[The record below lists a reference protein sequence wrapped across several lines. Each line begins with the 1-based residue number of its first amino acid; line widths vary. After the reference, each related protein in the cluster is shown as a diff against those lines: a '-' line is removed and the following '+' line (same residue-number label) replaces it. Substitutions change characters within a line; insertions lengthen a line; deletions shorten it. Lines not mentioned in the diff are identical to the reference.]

1 MKITFEEHNIRSD
14 LQTTKNNIARRPATP
29 FPSPSLEGQCRVQ
42 RFLDN
47 QELNPNNQKQ
57 DKAESTEHAKL
68 MRSENSDFR
77 KSRTNVE
84 SPLQI

>member
-14 LQTTKNNIARRPATP
+14 LQTTRNNIARRPATP

-42 RFLDN
+42 RFLHN
-47 QELNPNNQKQ
+47 QELNPNNEKK

-68 MRSENSDFR
+68 MRSENSDFP

-84 SPLQI
+84 FPFQI

>member
-14 LQTTKNNIARRPATP
+14 LQTTRNNIARRPATP

-47 QELNPNNQKQ
+47 QELNPNNEKQ
-57 DKAESTEHAKL
+57 DKAESTKHAKL
-68 MRSENSDFR
+68 MRSENSDFP

-84 SPLQI
+84 FSLQI

>member
-1 MKITFEEHNIRSD
+1 MKISFEENNIRSD

-29 FPSPSLEGQCRVQ
+29 FPSPSLEGQYQVQ

-47 QELNPNNQKQ
+47 QELNTDIQKQ
-57 DKAESTEHAKL
+57 DKAESTERTKL
-68 MRSENSDFR
+68 MRSEKSDFP
-77 KSRTNVE
+77 KSRTNVI